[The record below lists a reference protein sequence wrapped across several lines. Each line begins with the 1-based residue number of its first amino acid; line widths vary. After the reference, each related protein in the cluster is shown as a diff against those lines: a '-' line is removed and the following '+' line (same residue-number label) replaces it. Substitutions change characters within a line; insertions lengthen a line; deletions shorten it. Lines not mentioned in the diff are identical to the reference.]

1 MRVWRWFTLLCL
13 VPLWGGAA
21 LYGSDLSG
29 SSPAG
34 GPAAVK
40 APPTKPAEKPRK
52 DCGRFGTQ
60 VEFVSTPSEAAR
72 KALKE
77 EKLVFI
83 LHVSGHFEDPRFT

>member
-1 MRVWRWFTLLCL
+1 MRVWRWFTLLWL

-29 SSPAG
+29 SSPGG
-34 GPAAVK
+34 GPSAAK
-40 APPTKPAEKPRK
+40 APAKPAAKPK
-52 DCGRFGTQ
+52 AGCGRFGTQ

-72 KALKE
+72 KARQE

-83 LHVSGHFEDPRFT
+83 LHVSGRFEDPRFT